1 MVDKEPLKD
10 RDIPIMKSE
19 NTIEKEQE
27 TTVSR
32 YLWSIL
38 YYTNALGSVTK
49 RWKCAPAQ
57 RSLVN
62 TRLKARRA

>member
-1 MVDKEPLKD
+1 MVLQEKGIDFWVSSKGVTRK
-10 RDIPIMKSE
+10 KSE

-49 RWKCAPAQ
+49 RPTIPE
-57 RSLVN
+57 SIEDL
-62 TRLKARRA
+62 

>member
-1 MVDKEPLKD
+1 MERIFVPDHISKRGTHFVYSYTLIIIAFQ
-10 RDIPIMKSE
+10 RG
-19 NTIEKEQE
+19 NNLQE

-49 RWKCAPAQ
+49 RPTIPE
-57 RSLVN
+57 SIEDL
-62 TRLKARRA
+62 